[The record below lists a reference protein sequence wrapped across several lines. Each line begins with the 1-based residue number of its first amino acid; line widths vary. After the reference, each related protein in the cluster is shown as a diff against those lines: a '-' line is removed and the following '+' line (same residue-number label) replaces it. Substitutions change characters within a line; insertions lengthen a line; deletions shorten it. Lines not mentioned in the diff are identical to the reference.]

1 MTSEEG
7 GRLIILNMT
16 SEEGGL
22 LRNRLSHMKVP
33 YNRVINAGTRV
44 ISLMLVSGSRN
55 GLDADY
61 KNAMFI
67 LKTSK
72 PQLKNWLAV
81 VLIF

>member
-1 MTSEEG
+1 
-7 GRLIILNMT
+7 MT

-33 YNRVINAGTRV
+33 YNRVINAGTRA

-61 KNAMFI
+61 TDCTNVNAMFI

-72 PQLKNWLAV
+72 PQLTSSLAV
-81 VLIF
+81 VLMF